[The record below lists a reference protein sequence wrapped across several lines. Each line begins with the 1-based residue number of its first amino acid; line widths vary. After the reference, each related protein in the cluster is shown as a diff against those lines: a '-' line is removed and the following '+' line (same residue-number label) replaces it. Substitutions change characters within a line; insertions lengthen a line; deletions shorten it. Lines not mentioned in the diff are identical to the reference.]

1 MKCVLD
7 ASVMVKWLLRDPV
20 REPGTDE
27 AVALMQAVAAGELEV
42 LQPPHWL
49 AEVGAVMAR
58 LSPATLEDDL
68 ADLCALEF
76 EIAESLMIYQRA
88 GQLAVELNHH
98 VFDTL
103 YHAVA
108 LESGHCPLIT
118 ADQHYLRQAAPKGSI
133 VDLADW
139 QQAAG
144 DAASGTGEEET
155 APEAPKR

>member
-1 MKCVLD
+1 
-7 ASVMVKWLLRDPV
+7 
-20 REPGTDE
+20 
-27 AVALMQAVAAGELEV
+27 
-42 LQPPHWL
+42 
-49 AEVGAVMAR
+49 MAR

-68 ADLCALEF
+68 ADLCAFEF

-108 LESGHCPLIT
+108 LESGHWTLIT
-118 ADQHYLRQAAPKGSI
+118 ADQRYLRQAAPKGSI

-144 DAASGTGEEET
+144 DAASGIGEEEA